1 MTTPSTDVDIRN
13 PIALIR
19 HSVAD
24 FAQVLPSHVTPETFV
39 RLAVGALQRNPYLL
53 RVASQNPAS
62 LLYALLEAARL
73 GLEPGTEQFH
83 LVPYGGRSPKV
94 EGIVGYQGEIELIY
108 RAGASRSVKAELVCG
123 NDTFTFKPTMDRPEH
138 DIDWFGDRGPVL
150 GAYAYAEM
158 VGGGTSRV
166 VVVGP
171 REIER
176 AQQASASWNS
186 KDKRDQSPWV
196 TDYPAMV
203 LKTAIH
209 QLEKWVPTSAE
220 YRREQLRASAAAA
233 AEAANVTG
241 PSTVAQVLADADPP
255 PDDVQDAEIV
265 DDPQETP

>member
-1 MTTPSTDVDIRN
+1 MTTSSTDVDVRN
-13 PIALIR
+13 PVALIR
-19 HSVAD
+19 AAAGD

-39 RLAVGALQRNPYLL
+39 RLAVGALNRNPYLL

-62 LLYALLEAARL
+62 LLSALLEAARL

-83 LVPYGGRSPKV
+83 LVPYGGRAPKV

-108 RAGASRSVKAELVCG
+108 RAGAARSVKAEIVCAG
-123 NDTFTFKPTMDRPEH
+123 DTFTFDPTMDRPEH
-138 DIDWFGDRGPVL
+138 RIDWFADRGAVL

-176 AQQASASWNS
+176 AQAASASWNS

-196 TDYPAMV
+196 TDYPSMV

-220 YRREQLRASAAAA
+220 YRREQLRASAVAA
-233 AEAANVTG
+233 AEAATIA
-241 PSTVAQVLADADPP
+241 PTQTIAQVLADAQPE
-255 PDDVQDAEIV
+255 VIDAELV
-265 DDPQETP
+265 DDTPQEAS

>member
-1 MTTPSTDVDIRN
+1 MSTNTDLDVRN
-13 PIALIR
+13 PVHLIR
-19 HSVAD
+19 AAAGD

-39 RLAVGALQRNPYLL
+39 RLAVGALNRNPYLL
-53 RVASQNPAS
+53 RIASQNPAS
-62 LLYALLEAARL
+62 LLSALLEAARL

-83 LVPYGGRSPKV
+83 LVPYGGSKPKV

-108 RAGASRSVKAELVCG
+108 RAGASRSVKAELVCQG
-123 NDTFTFKPTMDRPEH
+123 DEFTFHPTMDRPEH
-138 DIDWFGDRGPVL
+138 RIDWFADRGPVL

-166 VVVGP
+166 VVIGP

-220 YRREQLRASAAAA
+220 YRREQLRASAVAA
-233 AEAANVTG
+233 AEAAAVAPTQ
-241 PSTVAQVLADADPP
+241 TIAQVLADDAD
-255 PDDVQDAEIV
+255 DEVQDAEV
-265 DDPQETP
+265 VEDPQ